1 MRKKHVNTVT
11 KAEAKEEV
19 KAITPAVEKTVEDAK
34 SVVEAVVSK
43 AEETKKAV
51 EAKAEE
57 TKKAVE
63 AKTEE
68 TKKAVEAKTEETK
81 KVVETKAEET
91 KNAAVKKAKTAKTA
105 VKKATAKAAAKA
117 VEVNTKVI
125 IQYQNNEAE
134 MDKLEEKIKA
144 QFVADGHRISSI
156 KKLNIYVKP
165 EDYSAYY
172 VINEKFFGRVD
183 LF

>member
-1 MRKKHVNTVT
+1 MRKKRVNTVT
-11 KAEAKEEV
+11 KAQAKEEV

-34 SVVEAVVSK
+34 VVVEAVAAK

-63 AKTEE
+63 TKAEETKKAVAAKTEE
-68 TKKAVEAKTEETK
+68 TKSAVE
-81 KVVETKAEET
+81 
-91 KNAAVKKAKTAKTA
+91 KKAKTAKTA
-105 VKKATAKAAAKA
+105 VKKAAAKATAKA

>member
-1 MRKKHVNTVT
+1 MRKKRVNTVT
-11 KAEAKEEV
+11 KAQAKEEV

-34 SVVEAVVSK
+34 VVVEAVAAK

-63 AKTEE
+63 T
-68 TKKAVEAKTEETK
+68 
-81 KVVETKAEET
+81 
-91 KNAAVKKAKTAKTA
+91 KAKTAKTA
-105 VKKATAKAAAKA
+105 VKKAAAKATAKA

>member
-1 MRKKHVNTVT
+1 MRKKRVNTVT
-11 KAEAKEEV
+11 KAQAKEEV

-34 SVVEAVVSK
+34 VVVEAVAAK

-63 AKTEE
+63 TKAEETKKAVAAKTEE
-68 TKKAVEAKTEETK
+68 TKKAVE
-81 KVVETKAEET
+81 TKAEET
-91 KNAAVKKAKTAKTA
+91 KSAVEKKAKTAKTA
-105 VKKATAKAAAKA
+105 VKKAAAKATAKA

-134 MDKLEEKIKA
+134 MDKLEEKIKT

>member
-1 MRKKHVNTVT
+1 MRKKRVNTVT
-11 KAEAKEEV
+11 KAKAKEEV
-19 KAITPAVEKTVEDAK
+19 NAITPAVEKTVEDAK
-34 SVVEAVVSK
+34 VVVEAVEAK
-43 AEETKKAV
+43 AEETKNAVAAKAEEAKKAVETKTEETKKAV

-57 TKKAVE
+57 TKSAVE
-63 AKTEE
+63 
-68 TKKAVEAKTEETK
+68 
-81 KVVETKAEET
+81 
-91 KNAAVKKAKTAKTA
+91 KKAKTAKTA
-105 VKKATAKAAAKA
+105 VKKAAAKATAKA

-165 EDYSAYY
+165 EEYSAYY

>member
-1 MRKKHVNTVT
+1 MRKKRVNTVT
-11 KAEAKEEV
+11 KAQAKEEV

-34 SVVEAVVSK
+34 VVVEAVAAK

-68 TKKAVEAKTEETK
+68 TKKAVEAK
-81 KVVETKAEET
+81 AEET
-91 KNAAVKKAKTAKTA
+91 KSAVEKKAKTAKTA
-105 VKKATAKAAAKA
+105 VKKAAAKASAKA